1 MSMDRKKSDSY
12 DEIHAMLV
20 EAMQDA
26 CANEESGDYELPN
39 IVPGY
44 VYNKYNAKISV
55 SRFSRFSKVAAVF
68 VIVLL
73 GMNLF
78 VLTSDS
84 SEAYGDKGLLHRIF
98 EGSRGIFTDNDNS
111 QYVDIDES
119 CADYTLTD
127 FSEIEE
133 AKEFWPDL
141 CIPGYVPDGYEFKSL
156 YISKS
161 VSGDYI
167 AEYEFVG
174 LNESLDI
181 NMTYTNND
189 SKKCSMN
196 KGQLFEYEDR
206 IINLYSDEIY
216 KLNIADVYFENIT
229 VHICTV
235 IDTQELL
242 NLAKNIYK

>member
-1 MSMDRKKSDSY
+1 MDRRKTDSY
-12 DEIHAMLV
+12 EEIHAMLV

-98 EGSRGIFTDNDNS
+98 EGSRGIFTD
-111 QYVDIDES
+111 QDES
-119 CADYTLTD
+119 EIVEFDETGDIYILTD
-127 FSEIEE
+127 FSEIDE
-133 AKEFWPDL
+133 AKKFWSELD
-141 CIPGYVPDGYEFKSL
+141 IPKYIPYNYEFKKL
-156 YISKS
+156 CITKNLL
-161 VSGDYI
+161 GDYL
-167 AEYEFVG
+167 AEYDFV
-174 LNESLDI
+174 
-181 NMTYTNND
+181 NND
-189 SKKCSMN
+189 KILEINIVELDDEVEAYSNNTGEIINLS
-196 KGQLFEYEDR
+196 DR
-206 IINLYSDEIY
+206 IINVYWDEIY
-216 KLNIADVYFENIT
+216 GKYVADVYFDNHSIYIYGCLEKDEIVKIATNI
-229 VHICTV
+229 
-235 IDTQELL
+235 
-242 NLAKNIYK
+242 K